1 MGLRVCGGEC
11 QRERECTRER
21 ERECASERARERD
34 REIKR
39 DRERERECVREL
51 SQPIPWLQNQ
61 LGGYSETEEEE
72 DT

>member
-21 ERECASERARERD
+21 EGASERVRERD

>member
-1 MGLRVCGGEC
+1 MVESA
-11 QRERECTRER
+11 RERESAPER
-21 ERECASERARERD
+21 ERESAQAREPESVIVRS
-34 REIKR
+34 RE
-39 DRERERECVREL
+39 RERERECVREL